1 MRDSRQATA
10 RRPEVVKFGLDLV
23 CGVHLARAVEGSAP
37 LVEVASVMLSV
48 RLAELC
54 GAVATAVECVLADER
69 VEVEAALGNVHK
81 GLIGE
86 RVKHRRAGAGDG
98 LRCAGRKRAVEHCEC
113 LHARAFWRA
122 EPAK

>member
-1 MRDSRQATA
+1 M
-10 RRPEVVKFGLDLV
+10 

-48 RLAELC
+48 RLAERC

-86 RVKHRRAGAGDG
+86 RVKHRRAGAGDV
-98 LRCAGRKRAVEHCEC
+98 LAAPAENAVEHCEC